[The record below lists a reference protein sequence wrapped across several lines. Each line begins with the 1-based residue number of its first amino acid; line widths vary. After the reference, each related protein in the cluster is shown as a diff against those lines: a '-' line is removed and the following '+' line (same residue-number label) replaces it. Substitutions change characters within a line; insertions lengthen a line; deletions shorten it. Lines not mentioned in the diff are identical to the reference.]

1 MTMSDVER
9 YVITVQFAEQSLADI
24 NELNNQ
30 LTRGGF
36 TLTLT
41 DDQGKIHELG
51 PGSFG
56 LISPLDEQEVEA
68 LARGLGAVALGTEP
82 AVVVTRWEI
91 WQKQK

>member
-1 MTMSDVER
+1 MTMSDINR
-9 YVITVQFAEQSLADI
+9 YVITVQLKKQSLTEI

-36 TLTLT
+36 SLTLT
-41 DDQGKIHELG
+41 DDDGKIHELG

-56 LISPLDEQEVEA
+56 LTSTLSEQEVEA
-68 LARGLGAVALGTEP
+68 LAKGLSSVALGNEP
-82 AVVVTRWEI
+82 QVVVTRWEA

>member
-9 YVITVQFAEQSLADI
+9 YVITVQFEEQSLTDI

-36 TLTLT
+36 SLTLT

-56 LISPLDEQEVEA
+56 LISTLDEQEVEA

-82 AVVVTRWEI
+82 AVIVTRWEV